1 MTASPNELN
10 LKKYE
15 VIPDNI
21 LQIVNSEQ
29 TKRVNHQK
37 LQSGFGVISS
47 KEKANQI
54 ASSLMSSQNMLA
66 RSGTSVNDN
75 SDNTKNIE
83 LNTIDEFEQDNIV
96 SNSTFLRISED
107 FSTQQMPV
115 GFQF

>member
-1 MTASPNELN
+1 VTASPNELN

-54 ASSLMSSQNMLA
+54 ASSLMSSQNIA

-115 GFQF
+115 GF